1 MAAGAHTRDTTPT
14 ALSKLVQPYI
24 AKCVQR
30 QYLSNWLRTVTTAA
44 GSSSCVEKLPEQ
56 VLMPGGALCPTIT
69 AFVAA
74 VGQQMDIVDAAVH
87 EIEVRATMIL
97 FSKLSGL
104 FVGYFHPDFFLFY
117 NKNKQ
122 FSGLPI
128 FRLKQ
133 NPIDFFF
140 FLWIKMSKKH
150 LI

>member
-1 MAAGAHTRDTTPT
+1 MSQTLLWFSKLNKYCSDTLILKTCDFRVFRLILFSVSAETKPFVAGAHTRDTTPA

-24 AKCVQR
+24 AACVQR

-87 EIEVRATMIL
+87 EIEVRAAVIL
-97 FSKLSGL
+97 FSKSICL
-104 FVGYFHPDFFLFY
+104 YFC
-117 NKNKQ
+117 
-122 FSGLPI
+122 I
-128 FRLKQ
+128 
-133 NPIDFFF
+133 I
-140 FLWIKMSKKH
+140 
-150 LI
+150 